1 VTVRPLRLHEHADFE
16 LNDAADYY
24 DRESPGLGSA
34 FLDEVDRG
42 FDRIRAYPYAAAEV
56 ARGIRKSV
64 LARFPYTLVYEVR
77 DDAVRIPAIAHQR
90 KLPYCWRGRLVSC
103 GLLTG

>member
-1 VTVRPLRLHEHADFE
+1 VTVRPLRLHEDADFE
-16 LNDAADYY
+16 LNDAADYF

-64 LARFPYTLVYEVR
+64 LARFPYTLVHEIR
-77 DDAVRIPAIAHQR
+77 DDAVRIPAIAHRR
-90 KLPYCWRGRLVSC
+90 KRPYYWRGRA
-103 GLLTG
+103 